1 MKLKAAF
8 LAAALVA
15 ASATSAGSTTAT
27 GAAPADLAAR
37 FPTTKVVQD
46 LDDCQLPH
54 YLRCMAIT
62 GDDGYC
68 YNAVQSYACP

>member
-8 LAAALVA
+8 LAAALA
-15 ASATSAGSTTAT
+15 AVSATSAGSTTAT
-27 GAAPADLAAR
+27 STAPADLATR
-37 FPTTKVVQD
+37 FQTTKVVQN

-54 YLRCMAIT
+54 YWRCMAIT